1 MCSESGDNSR
11 ELAWVWTGENSLSWC
26 MGDPGPAAL
35 SKVISASG
43 ILGGVESRF
52 PSLENSSDVCIG
64 SKFRA
69 SFALMGGER

>member
-1 MCSESGDNSR
+1 
-11 ELAWVWTGENSLSWC
+11 

-43 ILGGVESRF
+43 IHGGVESRF